1 MVEYQEQE
9 IDSALKQAETLR
21 QAILKKAFSGNLVV
35 QDPHEEPASVLLDRI
50 KAERERLMKNNRSK
64 KTKKRKTTA

>member
-1 MVEYQEQE
+1 MRR
-9 IDSALKQAETLR
+9 IDLALKQAETLR

-35 QDPHEEPASVLLDRI
+35 QAPNDEPASVLLDRI
-50 KAERERLMKNNRSK
+50 KDERERLMKNNRSK